1 MFMMPTI
8 DMVATGKNIER
19 LRKVAGLSVRDLQD
33 VFGFATP
40 QAIYKWQHGTAMP
53 TIDNLVVLAALLQ
66 VKVDDIL
73 VVPLR
78 KQKMPSSGIGS
89 RTSEN
94 KLPLQANPSYKM
106 LPTRKA
112 AIKNHRQLP
121 RKHLSVKNRPAFRR
135 PVSLCFSLFYSS

>member
-1 MFMMPTI
+1 MFAMPVI

-19 LRKVAGLSVRDLQD
+19 MRKAAGLSVRDLQD

-73 VVPLR
+73 VVA
-78 KQKMPSSGIGS
+78 KISQ
-89 RTSEN
+89 
-94 KLPLQANPSYKM
+94 
-106 LPTRKA
+106 
-112 AIKNHRQLP
+112 
-121 RKHLSVKNRPAFRR
+121 VKISA
-135 PVSLCFSLFYSS
+135 